1 MKPVVGAQKSKT
13 SAKPVAAAANKP
25 KTLAVP
31 RIVKPASNSIT
42 SNAIKLIAEETGIDA
57 SELTPGVVF
66 ADIGLD
72 SLLSLNLV
80 GRLREEL
87 ELEVEH
93 SLFADY
99 PTVKDLTKFLDAQGS
114 GDAHEDSLETTAA
127 PTPDLDLSEDSQS
140 EASTELSDIEDDES
154 DVLALI
160 RRTLAEEIGLE
171 IAEITDSLPFAEMG
185 LDSLLSLTILGKL
198 REEMDSDLPM
208 DFFADN
214 TCMLE
219 VSASLGL
226 KPKVAAA
233 ARNTA
238 MELATKM
245 EKVVAASIPPASS
258 ILLQGNP
265 KTASKTLFLFPDGSG
280 SATSYAPLPR
290 VDPDVAVFGLN
301 CPYMKNPQNMKCG
314 IEDITPRYLDEVR
327 RRQPTG
333 PYYFGGWSAGG
344 VCAFDA
350 AQHLDRIG
358 EKVIRLILIDSP
370 YPIGLE
376 KLPPRLY
383 DFFNSIGLF
392 GTGEKA
398 PPAWLLPHFLAFVD
412 SLDRYRAVPFP
423 RGHAPQTHL
432 IWARDGVSK
441 NPGDPRP
448 FMDDKTPKEMKWL
461 VNNRTDFSSNGW
473 DGLLAGRAPVIETM
487 DDANH
492 FTMMAGSKADE
503 LAAFV
508 RRAMA

>member
-1 MKPVVGAQKSKT
+1 MIAVQR
-13 SAKPVAAAANKP
+13 VA
-25 KTLAVP
+25 
-31 RIVKPASNSIT
+31 KPASNSIA
-42 SNAIKLIAEETGIDA
+42 SKAIKLIAEETGVDA
-57 SELTPGVVF
+57 SELTPGVAF

-80 GRLREEL
+80 GRIHEEL
-87 ELEVEH
+87 ELEVEQ

-99 PTVKDLTKFLDAQGS
+99 PTVKDLTSFLEANGNGHAQ
-114 GDAHEDSLETTAA
+114 EDSLDSTAA
-127 PTPDLDLSEDSQS
+127 ATPDLDMSSEDSQS
-140 EASTELSDIEDDES
+140 ETFTEPSDVEEDES
-154 DVLALI
+154 DVVALI

-171 IAEITDSLPFAEMG
+171 EAEITDSLPFAEMG

-198 REEMDSDLPM
+198 REDMDSDLPM
-208 DFFADN
+208 DFFTDN

-226 KPKVAAA
+226 KPKTAAA
-233 ARNTA
+233 ARDTA
-238 MELATKM
+238 TELSAKM
-245 EKVVAASIPPASS
+245 EKIATAPIPPASS

-265 KTASKTLFLFPDGSG
+265 KTASKKLFLFPDGSG

-290 VDPDVAVFGLN
+290 IDPDVVVFGLN
-301 CPYMKNPQNMKCG
+301 CPYMKNPQDMKCG
-314 IEDITPRYLDEVR
+314 IEDITPRYLEEVR

-358 EKVIRLILIDSP
+358 EKVTRLILIDSP
-370 YPIGLE
+370 FPIGLE

-392 GTGEKA
+392 STGDKA
-398 PPAWLLPHFLAFVD
+398 PPSWLLPHFLAFVD
-412 SLDRYRAVPFP
+412 SLDRYRAVPFQP
-423 RGHAPQTHL
+423 GHAPQTHL

-441 NPGDPRP
+441 NPDDPRP
-448 FMDDKTPKEMKWL
+448 YMDDKTPREMKWL

-473 DGLLAGRAPVIETM
+473 DGLLGGQAPVIETM
-487 DDANH
+487 CDANH
-492 FTMMAGSKADE
+492 FSMMAGSKANE
-503 LAAFV
+503 VAAFV
-508 RRAMA
+508 KRAMA